1 MPFTPF
7 TPMIGYLEGTLFFK
21 TSHYVL
27 LVLNGVGYQL
37 EVPLTTFSDL
47 PSQGEKAKLYVH
59 TYLKENILKLYG
71 FSSLEEKDL
80 FSTLIEVPGIG
91 PRLALNILSRI
102 SLDEFNKMIVEN
114 DINRVKV
121 IPGIG
126 QRIAQRLFL
135 ELKDKWKPTK
145 IRLVKEERVEDTIC
159 KDALSA
165 LVNLG
170 YQRQEA
176 SQALEKALKN
186 FSTQPSLEDL
196 IKEVLKRL

>member
-1 MPFTPF
+1 
-7 TPMIGYLEGTLFFK
+7 
-21 TSHYVL
+21 
-27 LVLNGVGYQL
+27 
-37 EVPLTTFSDL
+37 
-47 PSQGEKAKLYVH
+47 
-59 TYLKENILKLYG
+59 
-71 FSSLEEKDL
+71 
-80 FSTLIEVPGIG
+80 
-91 PRLALNILSRI
+91 
-102 SLDEFNKMIVEN
+102 MIVEN

>member
-1 MPFTPF
+1 
-7 TPMIGYLEGTLFFK
+7 MIGYLEGTLFFK